1 MSAESSP
8 VRVEIV
14 NDTAVVEFVAPS
26 IVDPIMIQRLGEELY
41 ALVEEA
47 GHKKIV
53 IDFGGVRFLSSQT
66 LGLLLTLRKKADAIG
81 SQVHISGMKPD
92 LHKVFRI
99 TKLDSLFDFHS
110 TSEEAIAAMDD

>member
-1 MSAESSP
+1 MNTESP
-8 VRVEIV
+8 PIRVEII
-14 NDTAVVEFVAPS
+14 NDTAIVEFVTPS
-26 IVDPIMIQRLGEELY
+26 IVDPIMIHRLGNELY

-53 IDFGGVRFLSSQT
+53 IDFGGVCFLSSQT
-66 LGLLLTLRKKADAIG
+66 LGLLLTLRKKANKING
-81 SQVHISGMKPD
+81 QVHICGIQAS

-110 TSEEAIAAMDD
+110 THEEAIAAMDD